1 MIFGELQQR
10 ARYHSQ
16 HPLFAQ
22 AFDWLSSLESSIP
35 DGVYPLAGE
44 DLVGRVSR
52 YSTQPYTEKLW
63 EAHRLFGDIQVV
75 LEGEELCGYGSRAG
89 LSLTRPYQADKDIE
103 KFAPPNQPDHQL
115 HLKPGLFAVFLPD
128 DAHQPGVQVQDSL
141 AVTKVVVKFR
151 L

>member
-10 ARYHSQ
+10 ARYYSQ
-16 HPLFAQ
+16 HPFFAH
-22 AFDWLSSLESSIP
+22 ALDWLSNLEASIP

-52 YSTQPYTEKLW
+52 YPTQPYTKKLW

-75 LEGEELCGYGSRAG
+75 LEGEELCGFGSRAG
-89 LSLTRPYQADKDIE
+89 LHVTRPYQIDKDVE
-103 KFAPPNQPDHQL
+103 KFAPPSRADDQL
-115 HLKPGLFAVFLPD
+115 HLRPGLFAVFLPE

-141 AVTKVVVKFR
+141 VVTKVVVKFR